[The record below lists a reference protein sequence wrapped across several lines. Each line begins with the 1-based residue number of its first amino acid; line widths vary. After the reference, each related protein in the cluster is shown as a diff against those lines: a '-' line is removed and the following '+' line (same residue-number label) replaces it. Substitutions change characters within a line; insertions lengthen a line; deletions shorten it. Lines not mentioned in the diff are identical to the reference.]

1 MSEYE
6 KIIETV
12 GKRRGRKPLPVE
24 ERDRRRAA
32 QKEQNRLRQEARR
45 RAFLVLQHR
54 YPEEFS
60 AILEDEYKAITTAPE
75 DGDKT
80 ATATTF

>member
-6 KIIETV
+6 KIIENV
-12 GKRRGRKPLPVE
+12 GKRRGRKPLPAE
-24 ERDRRRAA
+24 ERERRRLL
-32 QKEQNRLRQEARR
+32 QKAENRRRQEARR

-60 AILEDEYKAITTAPE
+60 ALLTQEYEALESKPA
-75 DGDKT
+75 
-80 ATATTF
+80 